1 MAVLVDVI
9 VPLATP
15 VTYTY
20 LLPDGAPQAIGLRVL
35 VPLGKK
41 KIYTGVICRVRESIS
56 NTAADAIKEVVGFPD
71 ERPLVTGEQLALW
84 HWLAEYYMCTIGEVM
99 KAALPAP
106 LKPESETR
114 LKLNM
119 DYEAQSALP
128 PKHQAVLDVLLDGK
142 LHTLDEISRAV
153 GTRSLLPVISA
164 LIDSGA
170 LLTEEKVTIKQQ
182 RNNGKN
188 RVSQCGECGNEQAAE
203 LIQPHILTAVQQVAY
218 NDILRSFESH
228 NVSLLFGVTSSGKTD
243 IYVHLISEHIALGQ
257 QVLYLVPEIALTT
270 QLTDRLKQVFGD
282 RLCVY
287 HSRLT
292 ESERT
297 RIYRDVLEQRS
308 YNVILG
314 VRSALFLP
322 FRSLGLVIVDEEH
335 EPSYKQQDP
344 APRYHARDAAI
355 VLASHFGA
363 KTLLG
368 TATPAVET
376 YYNALAGKY
385 GLVRLTERY
394 KGLSL
399 PSVRIIDLKQQYH
412 RKQMYGHFSDPLF
425 LRLKQ
430 TMMSGKQAILFQ
442 NRRGYS
448 PYVECRQCGYV
459 PKCVN
464 CDVSMTLHN
473 SSRREADGAAAK
485 DTKGTLVC
493 HYCGYTIPLPQVCPS
508 CKTPGGLATMG
519 FGTEKI
525 EDEVSELLPEARV
538 ARMDLDTT
546 RNKNSHQRIIKS
558 FAERKIDV
566 LVGTQMLTKGLHFDD
581 VTLVGV
587 LRADNLLNQPDFRAT
602 ERTFHL
608 LEQVAGRAG
617 RNTGSGAQ
625 EGVAASTAI
634 PTDAGTTE
642 SEVFIQTAAADHPVF
657 EWVKNHDYEA
667 FYQAQLHERKLF
679 RYPPFYRLISINLR
693 HHDKTRLETTARVLQ
708 ERLRQCFGMRCS
720 AIITPSIS
728 RVHNTYHRQLLLKI
742 EREASLKKAKELL
755 VDNIRN
761 TLLLPQCK
769 GTVVFCDVDPM

>member
-322 FRSLGLVIVDEEH
+322 FRSL
-335 EPSYKQQDP
+335 
-344 APRYHARDAAI
+344 R
-355 VLASHFGA
+355 
-363 KTLLG
+363 
-368 TATPAVET
+368 
-376 YYNALAGKY
+376 
-385 GLVRLTERY
+385 
-394 KGLSL
+394 
-399 PSVRIIDLKQQYH
+399 
-412 RKQMYGHFSDPLF
+412 
-425 LRLKQ
+425 
-430 TMMSGKQAILFQ
+430 
-442 NRRGYS
+442 
-448 PYVECRQCGYV
+448 
-459 PKCVN
+459 
-464 CDVSMTLHN
+464 
-473 SSRREADGAAAK
+473 
-485 DTKGTLVC
+485 
-493 HYCGYTIPLPQVCPS
+493 
-508 CKTPGGLATMG
+508 
-519 FGTEKI
+519 
-525 EDEVSELLPEARV
+525 
-538 ARMDLDTT
+538 
-546 RNKNSHQRIIKS
+546 
-558 FAERKIDV
+558 
-566 LVGTQMLTKGLHFDD
+566 
-581 VTLVGV
+581 
-587 LRADNLLNQPDFRAT
+587 
-602 ERTFHL
+602 
-608 LEQVAGRAG
+608 
-617 RNTGSGAQ
+617 
-625 EGVAASTAI
+625 
-634 PTDAGTTE
+634 
-642 SEVFIQTAAADHPVF
+642 
-657 EWVKNHDYEA
+657 
-667 FYQAQLHERKLF
+667 
-679 RYPPFYRLISINLR
+679 
-693 HHDKTRLETTARVLQ
+693 
-708 ERLRQCFGMRCS
+708 
-720 AIITPSIS
+720 
-728 RVHNTYHRQLLLKI
+728 
-742 EREASLKKAKELL
+742 
-755 VDNIRN
+755 
-761 TLLLPQCK
+761 
-769 GTVVFCDVDPM
+769 